1 MRITSSQLKAARNL
15 LDLTVVE
22 FAELSKVSRDTISD
36 WEAGRITPHQTTVDA
51 VRGVLDARGIELIGE
66 RGVALR
72 EENIR
77 RFRGAHALPDFLDD
91 VYATVKSGGQL
102 CVTGVD
108 EDSFDKHAPGVEHS
122 TRMKAL
128 GDQVSMRCIL
138 REGDTNFAYDSY
150 IAYRWM
156 ARDQFDASPMYIYNH
171 KLAMIDFSKDT
182 PDILVV
188 EAPAM
193 AHAFRKQFDFIWQHC
208 KEPPKRKR

>member
-1 MRITSSQLKAARNL
+1 
-15 LDLTVVE
+15 
-22 FAELSKVSRDTISD
+22 
-36 WEAGRITPHQTTVDA
+36 
-51 VRGVLDARGIELIGE
+51 
-66 RGVALR
+66 
-72 EENIR
+72 
-77 RFRGAHALPDFLDD
+77 
-91 VYATVKSGGQL
+91 
-102 CVTGVD
+102 
-108 EDSFDKHAPGVEHS
+108 
-122 TRMKAL
+122 MKAL

-150 IAYRWM
+150 ITYRWM